1 MRVPIPDDWNG
12 IDWHCIQI
20 EWPESPQWTGLLIGI
35 LTLLTRGRYWDERT
49 GTITDVQ
56 AIAREIFDRAYPFVS
71 CDGDTI
77 TPPVLPDLPSGYGGG
92 NSLDD
97 EESEND
103 MPAVTWLEIDENGTL
118 YMYFGPCCK
127 IEVGGDFAIA
137 VDPPPTDT
145 NDETPPSETWA
156 CNKAAGI
163 AENLATAMV
172 DVLAVMSPLGA
183 LNEQTNA
190 CKNALAA
197 FGAVWSDCRE
207 IALAYR
213 ADSVNIDTM
222 VADAETEEWLA
233 CLYAPLIANTDNIS
247 GAEYFTL
254 QSAPSSHF
262 SASEALFIR
271 WMVVAIGQP
280 ALAWWARMTH
290 DIVADC
296 SCEGLGPVEASSI
309 FFNGSFDVPAPGT
322 CVLEEYS
329 VHDGGRRAHFTLAG
343 SGGNYRNMADIRAH
357 LTGAELGDTVTFRIY
372 NNPASGDFMPA
383 YEWFA
388 YSTPAPPT
396 DWVYL
401 ETVGGNPTTRQTF
414 SNYVEWTSDDDPAA
428 LPTKMELVDCRFYP
442 DNPGLPGGWYTK
454 WWVEIVAVNGVRLTP
469 IGP

>member
-20 EWPESPQWTGLLIGI
+20 EWPESPQWTGLLIGV

-71 CDGDTI
+71 CDGDII

-163 AENLATAMV
+163 AENLAMAMV

-207 IALAYR
+207 VALAYR

-233 CLYAPLIANTDNIS
+233 CLWAPQLANTDNIS
-247 GAEYFTL
+247 ASEFFSIR
-254 QSAPSSHF
+254 SAPFTHF
-262 SASEALFIR
+262 STTEAAFISQLAL
-271 WMVVAIGQP
+271 AIGQP
-280 ALAWWARMTH
+280 AFAWWARMTH
-290 DIVADC
+290 DIAAADC
-296 SCEGLGPVEASSI
+296 DCPTVEPPYLGSI
-309 FFNGSFDVPAPGT
+309 SWDTGWTWGAHTGIAMVTPPTISGGGKYIRFEMIN
-322 CVLEEYS
+322 
-329 VHDGGRRAHFTLAG
+329 DGGI
-343 SGGNYRNMADIRAH
+343 YREAQQINLP
-357 LTGAELGDTVTFRIY
+357 LTGAVAGDSITIRQRPYQLTDLGTDQWQTFQPVIDPALWAIMYPQYTGSAPSNAYSSGAGYRQVIMTAAGDTIVNANRVTSRW
-372 NNPASGDFMPA
+372 A
-383 YEWFA
+383 
-388 YSTPAPPT
+388 
-396 DWVYL
+396 
-401 ETVGGNPTTRQTF
+401 
-414 SNYVEWTSDDDPAA
+414 
-428 LPTKMELVDCRFYP
+428 P
-442 DNPGLPGGWYTK
+442 DNPGTINTYYWEM
-454 WWVEIVAVNGVRLTP
+454 EIYAINGVP
-469 IGP
+469 V